1 MVNTRLRG
9 KQKSKPRIWEAS
21 VIEKKKHN
29 IYGRIKTDEWVIVKE
44 MFLSLKIKMSQIRK
58 L

>member
-21 VIEKKKHN
+21 VIEKKN
-29 IYGRIKTDEWVIVKE
+29 TIYGRIKTNEWVIVKE
-44 MFLSLKIKMSQIRK
+44 MFYH
-58 L
+58 